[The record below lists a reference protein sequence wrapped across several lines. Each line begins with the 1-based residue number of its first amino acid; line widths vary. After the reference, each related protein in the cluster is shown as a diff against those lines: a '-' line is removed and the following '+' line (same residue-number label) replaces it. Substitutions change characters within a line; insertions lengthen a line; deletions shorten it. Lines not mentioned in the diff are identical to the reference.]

1 MLEPVWTNSALS
13 RAPLKMIAAV
23 ATLSAC
29 SSVPAQAPSPDETQA
44 LTLVS
49 SVMSLVD
56 NRCFSALQP
65 HYARSVTTDYTSLWG
80 GEPRTLT
87 RREVASGWAG
97 FLPGFDSTHHRL
109 IATEARTQNDTIQ
122 VLADI
127 EATHWLGTE
136 FWWIAGTY
144 DIALRQ
150 DLTGGWQISQWTFNL
165 TDERGDRQLV
175 DEAERRSSGLSAICA
190 LGIDTSNP
198 ADTHEHMIQDY

>member
-1 MLEPVWTNSALS
+1 MLEPVWTNSALG

-29 SSVPAQAPSPDETQA
+29 TSVPAHAPSPDETQA

-56 NRCFSALQP
+56 NRCFSALEP
-65 HYARSVTTDYTSLWG
+65 LYARSVTTDYTSLWG
-80 GEPRTLT
+80 GDPRTLT
-87 RREVASGWAG
+87 QREVASGWAG

-109 IATEARTQNDTIQ
+109 IATEARTQHDTIQ
-122 VLADI
+122 VLAGI
-127 EATHWLGTE
+127 EAMHWLGTE

-144 DIALRQ
+144 EIALSQ
-150 DLTGGWQISQWTFNL
+150 NSNDGWQISRWTFNL

-190 LGIDTSNP
+190 LRFEARNP
-198 ADTHEHMIQDY
+198 TGTHELMIQDD